1 MEQQPKKSSPTTVDD
16 QSPEFVPYPAL
27 SPAFGPVS
35 ASALRSAG
43 VADLHPI
50 PSAQELLT
58 AVLAPFKARPASL
71 TVTTCPPRAS
81 AGPDK
86 EL

>member
-1 MEQQPKKSSPTTVDD
+1 MEQQPTESSPTTVDD
-16 QSPEFVPYPAL
+16 QGPEFVPYPAF
-27 SPAFGPVS
+27 SPAFRPVPDGAVLS
-35 ASALRSAG
+35 APEM
-43 VADLHPI
+43 DLHPI

-58 AVLAPFKARPASL
+58 AVLAPFPARPASL
-71 TVTTCPPRAS
+71 TVTTWPPRAS